1 MRILPLLAL
10 ALTAW
15 AADPA
20 TAATTTE
27 WKWEKSI
34 ASFEA
39 KDRESPPAPGTI
51 AFIGSS
57 TFAMWKSVAA
67 DMAPLPVYNRAFGGS
82 GVQDQVKAAPRI
94 LLPHKPAV
102 VVYYCGDN
110 NVGSDKADPQVVI
123 KGFKEFHALLRKELP
138 ATRIVHVGIKPSIKR
153 RAAWPVAQQA
163 NALVREFAASDPLIT
178 CVDPA
183 SVLLDAKGE
192 IKPGIYTK
200 DDLHLNAEG
209 YVLLTGLIKPAVEK
223 AWAAATAK

>member
-20 TAATTTE
+20 TPAATAE

-34 ASFEA
+34 AGYEA
-39 KDRESPPAPGTI
+39 KDREAPPTPGTI

-57 TFAMWKSVAA
+57 TFAMWKSVTA

-82 GVQDQVKAAPRI
+82 RVEDQVKAAPRI
-94 LLPHKPAV
+94 LLPHKPKV

-110 NVGSDKADPQVVI
+110 NIGSPTADPQVVL
-123 KGFKEFHALLRKELP
+123 KGFSDFHALLRKDLP

-153 RAAWPVAQQA
+153 QAAWPAAQKA
-163 NALVREFAASDPLIT
+163 NALVREFAAKDQLIT

-183 SVLLDAKGE
+183 SVLLAADGT
-192 IKPGIYTK
+192 IKPGIYSK
-200 DDLHLNAEG
+200 DDLHLNPQG
-209 YVLLTGLIKPAVEK
+209 YELLTALIKPAVEQAWK
-223 AWAAATAK
+223 AAQGP